1 MKRVAFFAFGALAVG
16 YAVLLWSLAGLPFHD
31 FPNHVARSVVM
42 ADLTF
47 HGGERFGQVF
57 SGEFRFIPYMLGDVM
72 LTLLVE
78 ACGADAGARIWLILA
93 VGSFPLAVGVYLR
106 STGSSQFSLLIGCL
120 VSLYLATDWFFLMG
134 FASFRVAL
142 SLVLLSLA
150 AWQTFMRT
158 GSASSYM
165 LFLCLVVAGYLMHLS
180 ALVFA
185 AVGIGAVSLAALVH
199 KRVSLRRTIAGGLV
213 IAALWGWY
221 FFSAGAGHGGE
232 VLERASIVQKI
243 IRMKLPFFHLS
254 TYVLLGLFLAGC
266 AVMRTAW
273 RQAWRHERFQNACVL
288 VVAFFLVYAVL
299 PIETTAT
306 WEIDSRALP
315 LVWLFVLFATLA
327 AAESVGAEKTAV
339 IAVSMLLAAANL
351 SLLWAEL
358 EPPNAVI
365 LEYRKM
371 AAQVPPGARVLP
383 VRTPAPFSVDPYGHA
398 GAFVTIDAGGITPY
412 LFSANR
418 GFPMQYFRYRQE
430 AYTPAAAWYIK
441 DLPVDWPKI
450 QAEYDYMLLR
460 LPYDEKRIGVPTQV
474 VAHNRQAA
482 LLKIVR

>member
-1 MKRVAFFAFGALAVG
+1 
-16 YAVLLWSLAGLPFHD
+16 
-31 FPNHVARSVVM
+31 
-42 ADLTF
+42 
-47 HGGERFGQVF
+47 
-57 SGEFRFIPYMLGDVM
+57 
-72 LTLLVE
+72 
-78 ACGADAGARIWLILA
+78 
-93 VGSFPLAVGVYLR
+93 
-106 STGSSQFSLLIGCL
+106 
-120 VSLYLATDWFFLMG
+120 
-134 FASFRVAL
+134 
-142 SLVLLSLA
+142 
-150 AWQTFMRT
+150 
-158 GSASSYM
+158 
-165 LFLCLVVAGYLMHLS
+165 
-180 ALVFA
+180 
-185 AVGIGAVSLAALVH
+185 
-199 KRVSLRRTIAGGLV
+199 
-213 IAALWGWY
+213 
-221 FFSAGAGHGGE
+221 
-232 VLERASIVQKI
+232 
-243 IRMKLPFFHLS
+243 
-254 TYVLLGLFLAGC
+254 
-266 AVMRTAW
+266 MRTAW

-383 VRTPAPFSVDPYGHA
+383 VHTPAPFSLDHYRHA

-450 QAEYDYMLLR
+450 QAEYDYILLR
-460 LPYDEKRIGVPTQV
+460 FPYDEKRIGVPTQV